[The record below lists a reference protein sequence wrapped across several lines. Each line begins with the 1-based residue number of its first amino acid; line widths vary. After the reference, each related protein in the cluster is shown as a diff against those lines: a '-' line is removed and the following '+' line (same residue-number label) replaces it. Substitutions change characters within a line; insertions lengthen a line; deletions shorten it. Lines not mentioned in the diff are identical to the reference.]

1 MNTSKEQ
8 IRKVIKLDAISAFL
22 KLMSIVFIPIILIN
36 VVVQTPM
43 WYITIFIDIVFIS
56 IYKLRA
62 NFINKQFQSHKIIY
76 ARIIRMNIMSFIQG
90 TRRLTYSYEY
100 ESLKYK
106 ASSSI
111 ADFLR
116 NSYSVKEGNSIK
128 IIINTNN
135 PQMAKILEL
144 H

>member
-22 KLMSIVFIPIILIN
+22 KLMSIAFIPIILIN
-36 VVVQTPM
+36 AIVQTPM

-56 IYKLRA
+56 LYKWRA
-62 NFINKQFQSHKIIY
+62 NFINRQFQSHKIIY
-76 ARIIRMNIMSFIQG
+76 ARIIRMNIISFIQG

-100 ESLKYK
+100 ESREYK
-106 ASSSI
+106 ASSFI
-111 ADFLR
+111 ADFFR

-128 IIINTNN
+128 IIINTDN